1 MHGMNVMLFNGF
13 MFKHLNYRIYLWLE
27 DYQLEQVQNFV

>member
-1 MHGMNVMLFNGF
+1 MNVMLFHGF
-13 MFKHLNYRIYLWLE
+13 MLKHLNYYIYLHLE